1 MRKVGLTMLELWTDG
16 SCKNNGK
23 TNAYGGWAYVVIK
36 DNQII
41 FKRYGSQKGTT
52 NNQMEMK
59 AVIEALKYAN
69 LNADFEEKIEILS
82 DSAYVVNCFIDKWYI
97 KWRQNNWIG
106 VKNIELWKELIDL
119 YESFGDNIQFKKVKG
134 HKGIINNEL
143 CDMLANKGASEAK

>member
-1 MRKVGLTMLELWTDG
+1 MLELWTDG

-23 TNAYGGWAYVVIK
+23 TNAYGGWAYVVVK